1 MIRGKQVNTPLNDVE
16 VRVLGALIE
25 KQISTPDYYPMTLNA
40 LMNACNQK
48 SSRDPVVS
56 YDEQTTM
63 SGLGSLRDRKLAY
76 VFHGSDSRVPKY
88 GHIFDKSFDL
98 SPPGLAAMC
107 VLMLR
112 GPQTPGEI
120 RSRTGSLYNF
130 SDLGEV
136 EETLRTL
143 ETKEPD
149 PLIIRLPRQPGAR
162 EARYAHLLSG
172 KPEFEEIEAAPRHEP
187 ARVRAQPDNDR
198 IVRLEE
204 EVKSLREQLSD
215 LKQQFA
221 EFRKQFE

>member
-1 MIRGKQVNTPLNDVE
+1 MNTPLNEIE

-56 YDEQTTM
+56 YDEQTVM

-98 SPPGLAAMC
+98 SPPELAAMC

-120 RSRTGSLYNF
+120 RSRAASLYNF
-130 SDLGEV
+130 SDRGEV
-136 EETLRTL
+136 EETLSAL
-143 ETKEPD
+143 ETRESE

-162 EARYAHLLSG
+162 ESRYAHLLSG
-172 KPEFEEIEAAPRHEP
+172 KPEIEEIEAAPRHEP
-187 ARVRAQPDNDR
+187 ARFRPQPDNDR
-198 IVRLEE
+198 IVKLEE
-204 EVKSLREQLSD
+204 EVKSLREQLSE

-221 EFRKQFE
+221 DFRKQFE